1 MFTTV
6 SPQVLVWSLVTAVSR
21 RALPGLEEARLGQVA
36 PRFTWTA
43 HALPVTGLHVG
54 HGPAHSARV
63 VTASLDMPVKLYS
76 MTTGDHLLQQINKYH
91 FMNRIIILIP
101 D

>member
-63 VTASLDMPVKLYS
+63 VTASLDMTVKLYS
-76 MTTGDHLLQQINKYH
+76 MTTGDHLLHDQH
-91 FMNRIIILIP
+91 IIS
-101 D
+101 